1 MNRIGH
7 FVEAIKQGLDLFI
20 SSCVDYVRREANSA
34 TYTPAREAT
43 THFMDFV

>member
-20 SSCVDYVRREANSA
+20 SSCVHYVRREANS
-34 TYTPAREAT
+34 REAT
-43 THFMDFV
+43 THFIDFV